1 MIGYIVTVASLKGGS
16 GKSTL
21 AASLAAHWQ
30 AQGRR
35 PVLLDSDPQRSLP
48 RLAEREKKLN
58 NIPIVE
64 DCTENVWKTAR
75 RLSGRH
81 GVVIIDT
88 PGFRSEST
96 IGALAAAHF
105 VLIPVKPSPLDVDLM
120 MDTVGVLKEGI
131 KGWTPTFR
139 CVMTQTIPNSVIARH
154 LRNELNRAGL
164 PMLEA
169 EIQNRVA
176 YGEAA
181 LYGATPNLM
190 DETSAASRDILGV
203 AQEIESLLT
212 TKRNVKAASVQV
224 AA

>member
-1 MIGYIVTVASLKGGS
+1 MIGHIVTIASLKGGS
-16 GKSTL
+16 GKSTV

-30 AQGRR
+30 AKGRR
-35 PVLLDSDPQRSLP
+35 PVVLDADPQRSLP

-64 DCTENVWKTAR
+64 DTSENIWKTAR
-75 RLSGRH
+75 RLANRH
-81 GVVIIDT
+81 GIVVIDT

-96 IGALAAAHF
+96 IASLAAAHF

-120 MDTVGVLKEGI
+120 MDTVGVLMEGV

-139 CVMTQTIPNSVIARH
+139 CVLTQTIPNSVIARH
-154 LRNELNRAGL
+154 LRAELGKAGFPL
-164 PMLEA
+164 LET

-181 LYGATPNLM
+181 LYGATPNIM
-190 DETSAASRDILGV
+190 DGTGAASRDIAAMAGEV
-203 AQEIESLLT
+203 EALLS
-212 TKRNVKAASVQV
+212 TKRKLV

>member
-1 MIGYIVTVASLKGGS
+1 MIGHVVTIASLKGGS
-16 GKSTL
+16 GKSTV
-21 AASLAAHWQ
+21 AASLAAYWQ
-30 AQGRR
+30 AQGRK
-35 PVLLDSDPQRSLP
+35 PVLLDGDPQRSLP

-64 DCTENVWKTAR
+64 DTSENIWKSAR
-75 RLSGRH
+75 RLANRH

-88 PGFRSEST
+88 PGFRSEAT
-96 IGALAAAHF
+96 IAALAAAHF

-120 MDTVGVLKEGI
+120 MDTVGVLMEGV

-139 CVMTQTIPNSVIARH
+139 CVLTQTTPNSVIARH
-154 LRNELNRAGL
+154 LRSELSKAGFPL
-164 PMLEA
+164 LET

-190 DETSAASRDILGV
+190 DANGAAARDITGMATEV
-203 AQEIESLLT
+203 EALLS
-212 TKRNVKAASVQV
+212 TKRKLV